1 VLSDIHIRNARLT
14 DAVSIS
20 ELISQYARS
29 DIMLPRTPETII
41 EEIRNF
47 FVAEKTSGG
56 ELVGCCAVAFF
67 TEELAEIRSVAVKDS
82 YRKHGVGRMLITQ
95 AEEILKEEGIKSVF
109 ALTLAEDFFAKLGY
123 KKVEKSKFPQKIWR
137 DCLGCSKIMQCD
149 EVAVE
154 KRL

>member
-14 DAVSIS
+14 DASAIS
-20 ELISQYARS
+20 ELISLYARS

-47 FVAEKTSGG
+47 FVAEKGT
-56 ELVGCCAVAFF
+56 ELIGCCAVAFF

-82 YRKHGVGRMLITQ
+82 YRKKGVGRMLITQ
-95 AEEILKEEGIKSVF
+95 AEEILKEEGIRSVF

-123 KKVEKSKFPQKIWR
+123 KKVEKTKFPQKIWR

>member
-14 DAVSIS
+14 DAGAIS
-20 ELISQYARS
+20 ELISLYARS

-47 FVAEKTSGG
+47 FVAEKGS

-82 YRKHGVGRMLITQ
+82 YRKKGVGRMLITQ
-95 AEEILKEEGIKSVF
+95 AEEILKEEGIRSVF

-123 KKVEKSKFPQKIWR
+123 KKVEKTKFPQKIWR
-137 DCLGCSKIMQCD
+137 DCLGCSKIMKCD
-149 EVAVE
+149 EVAME
-154 KRL
+154 KLI